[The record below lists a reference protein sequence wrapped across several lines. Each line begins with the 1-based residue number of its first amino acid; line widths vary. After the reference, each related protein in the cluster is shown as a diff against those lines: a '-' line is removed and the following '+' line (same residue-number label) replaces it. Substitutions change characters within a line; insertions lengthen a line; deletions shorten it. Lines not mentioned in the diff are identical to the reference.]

1 MDSDNYNNYIKYKI
15 KYINLKNHIL
25 QNGGEYSNMFV
36 YNKLKNIIENIPVN
50 FFDNK
55 IHLYI
60 NDKKLEKIAKKND
73 LQIKK
78 IIKSD
83 KNYKNK
89 FYHVSINEFI
99 YPFINTKDNYST
111 WLGSNLYKNPRGI
124 WLSCGLSWQN
134 FIGNLPNPWSLA
146 TYIYE
151 IDISNTVLH
160 IKSLLEL
167 ENFINHYMKKNPK
180 ITDIIDWKK
189 VKKNYDGL
197 IISPYLG
204 DKIWGKNSNKFSI
217 YGKTN
222 ENINNYY
229 SKILDSEWSK
239 NLFFTAEWY
248 RHWEESSGV
257 IWNPSTGIRSIKIIK
272 KINLDYI
279 LQS

>member
-1 MDSDNYNNYIKYKI
+1 MDFDSFNNYIKYKI
-15 KYINLKNHIL
+15 KYINLKNYIL
-25 QNGGEYSNMFV
+25 QNGGKYSNMFV

-111 WLGSNLYKNPRGI
+111 WLGSNLYKNPQGI

-189 VKKNYDGL
+189 VKKNHDGL

-204 DKIWGKNSNKFSI
+204 DKIWGKNSNKFS
-217 YGKTN
+217 
-222 ENINNYY
+222 
-229 SKILDSEWSK
+229 
-239 NLFFTAEWY
+239 
-248 RHWEESSGV
+248 
-257 IWNPSTGIRSIKIIK
+257 
-272 KINLDYI
+272 
-279 LQS
+279 